1 MIIVRVTTMM
11 ERITITLP
19 KSLLEKI
26 DQGRG
31 GSDQKRSAFVVEA
44 LKEYFR
50 YKDDKTRV
58 KGELLEAFK
67 SPEGKALLKEI
78 KQERERRGRPP
89 GPRPEEREK
98 GLEEIRRIREGL
110 ERERAGGPGEG
121 EAPAR
126 TRTVTGRA
134 TRLRGDSIPI
144 TDEMKSLMG
153 RYLENPSHPTRREF
167 KALYGIDIGD
177 MPRWLSG
184 EKTGMRKAT
193 WEILKPVL
201 EEFAQ

>member
-1 MIIVRVTTMM
+1 MM

-19 KSLLEKI
+19 KFLLEKI

-31 GSDQKRSAFVVEA
+31 GSDQKRSAFIVEC

-50 YKDDKTRV
+50 YENLTK
-58 KGELLEAFK
+58 KGVPAKSELLDALN

-78 KQERERRGRPP
+78 MQERRGRPP
-89 GPRPEEREK
+89 GPRPEET
-98 GLEEIRRIREGL
+98 
-110 ERERAGGPGEG
+110 P
-121 EAPAR
+121 APAR
-126 TRTVTGRA
+126 TRTIAGRGA

-184 EKTGMRKAT
+184 EKAGMRKAT
-193 WEILKPVL
+193 WEILKPLL